1 MVDVMGIGM
10 PLKSARDFMLQYG
23 AFIRLTIKL
32 VTSYR
37 LVKIV
42 VLICPLMSGIRDAVP
57 TSRVIL
63 LPYLDL
69 VSLLTIQSFQ
79 IVWIEYGWKDE
90 TSTQGNLPS
99 SSNLTG
105 YNSCVI
111 FSCTEIP

>member
-57 TSRVIL
+57 TRVIL
-63 LPYLDL
+63 LYLDL
-69 VSLLTIQSFQ
+69 VILHTIRSLQ
-79 IVWIEYGWKDE
+79 IVWIELGWIDE
-90 TSTQGNLPS
+90 TT
-99 SSNLTG
+99 
-105 YNSCVI
+105 
-111 FSCTEIP
+111 